1 MNLLKKNTVSTV
13 KIQSKSNLGQ
23 RTYTYSP
30 IAVIPASKVNKIKLT
45 NQQIRQFDNL
55 TRQVSSGSIT
65 MEEAILQIRGGDG
78 LTDLA
83 AVFAFVI
90 FINLYNSYF
99 GVKGF
104 QPNYHLPHLD
114 PVGWMGGKYSKPHP
128 SNSQCPSYPPS
139 RFDRETLHR
148 IKHICTASADEN
160 GFVMTYDEAMQTPEW
175 REWEESVDTEH

>member
-1 MNLLKKNTVSTV
+1 MLLVPPVAIERLSPFEQDRILSNKK
-13 KIQSKSNLGQ
+13 
-23 RTYTYSP
+23 YSP
-30 IAVIPASKVNKIKLT
+30 QIAHILEEKVDKIRLT
-45 NQQIRQFDNL
+45 NEQIKEFNNL
-55 TRQVSSGSIT
+55 AIQLKSGSIT

-139 RFDRETLHR
+139 RFERETILKAIFRHLHLKR
-148 IKHICTASADEN
+148 RQGSLVRFK
-160 GFVMTYDEAMQTPEW
+160 GFGFY
-175 REWEESVDTEH
+175 